1 MKQLRCFQTNA
12 YQADQAELAVHK
24 KKIEDVRRWLQEALD
39 ETLSAKVRKYKVS
52 RECAVVHTN
61 LGSLYSQ
68 RILVLSG
75 IAGIGKTA
83 ALRVLSRELGFK
95 IEEWKN
101 SQDDAHMDEDYGV
114 LDRNTVLSV

>member
-1 MKQLRCFQTNA
+1 M
-12 YQADQAELAVHK
+12 
-24 KKIEDVRRWLQEALD
+24 
-39 ETLSAKVRKYKVS
+39 S
-52 RECAVVHTN
+52 RECAVVHTD